1 MPRDGKTVFLA
12 LTADEGERE
21 HAPLTVVERRG
32 QNLRV
37 RTFGVRRAGGTDL
50 RREMCSQSCQFID
63 AEGRRVSIQQLGD
76 RPRAVV
82 EVVGEHP
89 VNADGIA

>member
-1 MPRDGKTVFLA
+1 M
-12 LTADEGERE
+12 
-21 HAPLTVVERRG
+21 
-32 QNLRV
+32 
-37 RTFGVRRAGGTDL
+37 RRAGSTDL